1 MTGGQRSPCH
11 IAKQIYKAVKK
22 ARRIEEWRSD
32 YMKEMVLLMDAK
44 EEGREEG
51 LEEERSNTE
60 AERRRADGLAAELA
74 KYKAKYGDDL

>member
-1 MTGGQRSPCH
+1 
-11 IAKQIYKAVKK
+11 
-22 ARRIEEWRSD
+22 
-32 YMKEMVLLMDAK
+32 MKEMVLLMDAK